1 MGRKRVQNATRT
13 ELDGIKFRSKLEA
26 AVYQTLRDNGIN
38 PDYEQ
43 LKYILVPGF
52 ETVVNGKKEKIR
64 PITYTPDFSFIYN
77 NILYIIEVK
86 GFITDGYKL
95 KRKLIL
101 QRLATEPVMFYEV
114 KSTAQMKEIL
124 DEIKQLEV
132 ATTNSAR

>member
-26 AVYQTLRDNGIN
+26 AIYQTLIDNGIQ
-38 PDYEQ
+38 PDYEK
-43 LKYILVPGF
+43 LKYTLLPGF

-64 PITYTPDFSFIYN
+64 PITYTPDFSFTYN
-77 NILYIIEVK
+77 SALYIIEVK

-101 QRLATEPVMFYEV
+101 QRLATEPVKFYEV
-114 KSTAQMKEIL
+114 KSVAQMKQVLE
-124 DEIKQLEV
+124 EIKTLETAV
-132 ATTNSAR
+132 

>member
-13 ELDGIKFRSKLEA
+13 ELDNIQFRSKLEA
-26 AVYQTLRDNGIN
+26 SIYQTLRDNNIK
-38 PDYEQ
+38 PDYEK
-43 LKYILVPGF
+43 LKYTLLPGF

-64 PITYTPDFSFIYN
+64 PITYTPDFSFIYD

-86 GFITDGYKL
+86 GFITDEYKL

-114 KSTAQMKEIL
+114 KSTAQMKQIL
-124 DEIKQLEV
+124 NEIKSGEV
-132 ATTNSAR
+132 AL